1 MRLGSGWVSTILQQ
15 LIVRLWSDP
24 AVESLVSRAAES
36 YLSRSTALRAA
47 LAERGLTASGE
58 TGINVWLPVPD
69 ETTAVARLRDAG
81 FAVAPGALFRMGSP
95 PGIRITV
102 SQLSTRDIEP
112 LADAAAAA
120 VSTPAG
126 RRTSA

>member
-1 MRLGSGWVSTILQQ
+1 
-15 LIVRLWSDP
+15 
-24 AVESLVSRAAES
+24 
-36 YLSRSTALRAA
+36 
-47 LAERGLTASGE
+47 
-58 TGINVWLPVPD
+58 VWLPVPD

-120 VSTPAG
+120 VSTPAV